1 MKDQS
6 ARWYGAFALM
16 ASSLLFVGCGK
27 SGPAEAAASAAP
39 VTVSGEAVEMLVWA
53 DAHDGKVDHVV
64 EECATCRLHMKGKE
78 SIAARVNDYT
88 LHLCSSRCRDL
99 VQRDPEAV
107 LGRIERE

>member
-1 MKDQS
+1 MKELS
-6 ARWYGAFALM
+6 AHWYGAFTLVL
-16 ASSLLFVGCGK
+16 SSLLFVGCGK
-27 SGPAEAAASAAP
+27 SGPAETAVPTAP
-39 VTVSGEAVEMLVWA
+39 VTVSGESADLLAWA

-99 VQRDPEAV
+99 VQRDPDAV